1 MAGWPFYEE
10 QWFPVAPEATPSW
23 LVWNNVTGIPKIRVL
38 ARPISETGANTE
50 WLEILEGDGGF
61 RHSLTLL
68 PDSGRTYYFM
78 RNFRNAI
85 SGEGLAD
92 TAATVISDTL
102 DFYDDW
108 VKRASSKGGR
118 PKFEFPK
125 WSMVGAPAMRAKDLR
140 KKTTVQA
147 LFTMLP
153 VIYYDPSSDTFS
165 QVWLYDLD
173 KQKPER
179 ILTLW
184 ELVQSDKWF
193 VDCKGQTEDVRFQ
206 KVFVDRGLYKG
217 YDCNSGPV
225 FFEETKGT
233 KLWPLTER
241 MWGEGE
247 WVSPKLGGP
256 PAARFGMEASEANEP
271 PFTGQKKIHVE
282 APPTGFPGWL
292 LLPHSSAVQARVE
305 PSELEEILREDG
317 GAKPLPRET
326 KEEKLARMGRWFIR
340 VLVNNEA
347 EPTEWSGTYTGIS
360 ARQVYGQF
368 EELLLPRKKPK
379 YGMFAGMGVAHKE
392 TAFRLFRAVTITHED
407 STVWLYDLDA
417 GKPDRVLTLFELA
430 QEKWYA
436 DGASTYFEGQ
446 TDKLSLEHKKLWPL
460 SERMWE
466 EGEWPQEG
474 SGGPPAARYG
484 MEMARENPIAAEGD
498 DEKNAALI
506 CMGRHIIFEFD
517 DCDDLQ
523 LPPRWGMLRDPSGT
537 FWPSCSL
544 LFTRFTQGSEED
556 ETKPARNYF
565 GRNAE
570 ILRGHVDVPPHDLKH
585 GWREVGI
592 VKQIFYERAGTKAP
606 GRFKHKF
613 NDPRGWMWLVALFK
627 KRVSETPAVLFE
639 YDRGGVSALRLELPD
654 GCLVDER
661 GIALP

>member
-1 MAGWPFYEE
+1 MAEKWPFYEE

-38 ARPISETGANTE
+38 APPILETGENTE
-50 WLEILEGDGGF
+50 WVEILESDPGF
-61 RHSLTLL
+61 EHSLTLL
-68 PDSGRTYYFM
+68 PRGGRAYFFM

-85 SGEGLAD
+85 SGEGYPERQMDVTQD
-92 TAATVISDTL
+92 TRA
-102 DFYDDW
+102 FYSYW
-108 VKRASSKGGR
+108 EMRASSKGGR

-125 WSMVGAPAMRAKDLR
+125 WSMVGSPAMRAKDLR

-165 QVWLYDLD
+165 QVWLYNLD
-173 KQKPER
+173 AGKPER
-179 ILTLW
+179 VLTLW
-184 ELVQSDKWF
+184 ELIQNDKWF
-193 VDCKGQTEDVRFQ
+193 VDCKGPTEDTRFK

-241 MWGEGE
+241 MWKEGE
-247 WVSPKLGGP
+247 WISPSVGGP
-256 PAARFGMEASEANEP
+256 PAARYGMEANEEP
-271 PFTGQKKIHVE
+271 VLTSQKKIHVE

-317 GAKPLPRET
+317 GATPLPRET

-340 VLVNNEA
+340 ALNNEA
-347 EPTEWSGTYTGIS
+347 EPIS
-360 ARQVYGQF
+360 ARHVYGQF
-368 EELLLPRKKPK
+368 QELLLPRKKPK
-379 YGMFAGMGVAHKE
+379 YGQFAGMGVAHKE
-392 TAFRLFRAVTITHED
+392 TAFRLFRAVTITHEG

-460 SERMWE
+460 SEAQWE

-484 MEMARENPIAAEGD
+484 MEVARENPMAAETD
-498 DEKNAALI
+498 DDPNAALI
-506 CMGRHIIFEFD
+506 CMGRHIIFEFG

-523 LPPRWGMLRDPSGT
+523 LPPRWGMLRDPTGT
-537 FWPSCSL
+537 YWPSCSL
-544 LFTRFTQGSEED
+544 LFTKFTQGREED
-556 ETKPARNYF
+556 ETKSARNYF
-565 GRNAE
+565 GRNAD
-570 ILRGHVDVPPHDLKH
+570 IARGSVSLPPFDIKH
-585 GWREVGI
+585 GWREIGI
-592 VKQIFYERAGTKAP
+592 VQQIFYERAGTKAP
-606 GRFKHKF
+606 GRFRHKF

-627 KRVSETPAVLFE
+627 SKAAKTPVVLFE
-639 YDRGGVSALRLELPD
+639 YDRGGVNALRLELPD